1 MNRIEESLWV
11 AVMVAAGAMAVVY
24 IIKIVADIKKGRRH
38 KKLKNQRDKEK
49 EVKIARR

>member
-38 KKLKNQRDKEK
+38 KKLGN
-49 EVKIARR
+49 ARRERKGG